1 MVENCGLRFFMWVL
15 RVDESS
21 LKCETELLSKIWF
34 NGLPVRL
41 PSSAEFHSLLSK
53 TRQSAHTLEAATKE
67 LPLRSK
73 QAFTMSTSARR
84 RLLRDF
90 KRCV

>member
-1 MVENCGLRFFMWVL
+1 MRAASNAKPSFLAKFDSTVC
-15 RVDESS
+15 
-21 LKCETELLSKIWF
+21 LSVF
-34 NGLPVRL
+34 RRPPNL
-41 PSSAEFHSLLSK
+41 FHSLLSK
-53 TRQSAHTLEAATKE
+53 TRQSHTLEAATKE

-90 KRCV
+90 KRFV